1 MALVISYLI
10 NGHKARHKEPSPEPP
25 APLIMH
31 RSRAKDVYAH
41 PGILHAKSLL
51 PRAAASCVSAA
62 AGFAN
67 ICIRLATYA
76 AETTVESARVS
87 TVTSLALSAKAIE
100 GLISKANQDTPK
112 AEGWAELGI
121 NTAQQTV
128 TLVQLFTSISF
139 HFTSTSIHTVSS
151 STQDVIHVI
160 DSVFG
165 DSESSRAIR
174 YILGLVRR
182 ELGQQVGIWEMLS
195 AMVCYSIAHPRT
207 WNNIEDVETQLLWDV
222 VVLETGVT
230 ISQQLPDSD
239 PSESFNEEQ
248 TVALLPPDARYS
260 LTLTEESIRSVAI
273 EVIAKRLPPHMEV
286 PRDARIVYEKWQRL
300 DDNNIKYE
308 LKFEKSNKTFRERK
322 GIARLEPHECDNSP
336 PDPATNKTPD
346 ETFREDDNIK
356 ESIQGQRVPS
366 RSVSEMGIENLVPRT
381 GEYEV
386 YPPGHLTKNLAR
398 YVRFSSASYGQ
409 SFMRLLGIG
418 RFDVPFS
425 TTGAHHSE
433 HYAFA
438 HHAGIS
444 LDQILLSSYSD
455 KVVDTTSGIL
465 LDHFIVVDHDPK
477 AVVLTI
483 RGTWGLDDVLTDLA
497 CEYENF
503 EIHGSSYKA
512 HHGILRCARSMIR
525 QNSRV
530 LNTIKTAM
538 EGMGPEYGLI
548 ICGHSLGGGVGALL
562 SILLTVYD
570 TDVDDFVTSEQSM
583 LPPGRRVHCF
593 TYGCPPTISE
603 QLRLVTERLITS
615 VVYGCDIVPSLS
627 LGMLQDFQAIAL
639 AFRDEK
645 RGVVGETKKRLFAQ
659 LATSRVPYMY
669 RQDDYLLTLAKT
681 LRGLMQNEKLVPP
694 GRVIHISTN
703 VLLEVHQGRTKKASR
718 VVGKVVVDVERRFG
732 ELVLGRGVFDH
743 SPIYYEQAL
752 NTLEQGVNSAPR

>member
-1 MALVISYLI
+1 MALVLSYLF
-10 NGHKARHKEPSPEPP
+10 NTP
-25 APLIMH
+25 APQKMH
-31 RSRAKDVYAH
+31 SRRSKEAYAH

-239 PSESFNEEQ
+239 PSDSFNEEQ
-248 TVALLPPDARYS
+248 AVALLPPDARYS
-260 LTLTEESIRSVAI
+260 LTLTEESIRSVTI
-273 EVIAKRLPPHMEV
+273 EVVAKRLPPHMDV

-300 DDNNIKYE
+300 DDNMIKYE
-308 LKFEKSNKTFRERK
+308 LKFEKSDKTFRERK
-322 GIARLEPHECDNSP
+322 GIARLETHECDN
-336 PDPATNKTPD
+336 TEIKTP
-346 ETFREDDNIK
+346 EEDDNIK
-356 ESIQGQRVPS
+356 ESSQGRT
-366 RSVSEMGIENLVPRT
+366 RSISELGIEDLVPRT
-381 GEYEV
+381 QEYEV

-398 YVRFSSASYGQ
+398 YARFSSASYGQ

-438 HHAGIS
+438 HHSGVS

-455 KVVDTTSGIL
+455 KVVDTSSGIL

-477 AVVLTI
+477 AIVLTI

-525 QNSRV
+525 KNSRV
-530 LNTIKTAM
+530 LNTIKAAM

-562 SILLTVYD
+562 SVLLTEYD

-603 QLRLVTERLITS
+603 QLRMITERLITS

-703 VLLEVHQGRTKKASR
+703 VLLEVHQGRTKKANR
-718 VVGKVVVDVERRFG
+718 VVGKVVLDVERRFG

-752 NTLEQGVNSAPR
+752 NTLEQGVMSAPR

>member
-1 MALVISYLI
+1 MALFMSGLV
-10 NGHKARHKEPSPEPP
+10 NGKKHKTQTRPSSSSSSMER
-25 APLIMH
+25 
-31 RSRAKDVYAH
+31 RSLDLYAH
-41 PGILHAKSLL
+41 PGFSRAKSLL
-51 PRAAASCVSAA
+51 PRTAANCVSAA

-87 TVTSLALSAKAIE
+87 TVTSLALSAKAVE
-100 GLISKANQDTPK
+100 GLISKANKDTPK
-112 AEGWAELGI
+112 SEGWAELGI

-128 TLVQLFTSISF
+128 TLVQLFTSMSF

-151 STQDVIHVI
+151 STQDFIHVV

-207 WNNIEDVETQLLWDV
+207 WNNIEDAETQLLWDV

-239 PSESFNEEQ
+239 PADGFDEEKA
-248 TVALLPPDARYS
+248 VALLPPDARYS
-260 LTLTEESIRSVAI
+260 LTITEESIRSVAI
-273 EVIAKRLPPHMEV
+273 EVVAKRLPPHMDV
-286 PRDARIVYEKWQRL
+286 PRDARVVYERWHRL
-300 DDNNIKYE
+300 DDNKIKYE
-308 LKFEKSNKTFRERK
+308 LKFEKSDKTFRERK
-322 GIARLEPHECDNSP
+322 GIARLEHHECDSEG
-336 PDPATNKTPD
+336 KTPESTIKD
-346 ETFREDDNIK
+346 NDDDIK
-356 ESIQGQRVPS
+356 ESLHGPRRPS
-366 RSVSEMGIENLVPRT
+366 RTISELGIENLVPRT
-381 GEYEV
+381 TEYEA

-398 YVRFSSASYGQ
+398 YARFSSASYGQ

-438 HHAGIS
+438 HHAGVS

-465 LDHFIVVDHDPK
+465 LDHFIVIDHDPK

-497 CEYENF
+497 CEYEDF

-525 QNSRV
+525 KNSRV
-530 LNTIKTAM
+530 LTTIKQAM
-538 EGMGPEYGLI
+538 VGMGPEYGLI

-562 SILLTVYD
+562 SILLTEFDPV
-570 TDVDDFVTSEQSM
+570 VDDFVTSEQSM
-583 LPPGRRVHCF
+583 LPRGRRVHCF
-593 TYGCPPTISE
+593 TYGCPPTISDR
-603 QLRLVTERLITS
+603 LRKITERLITS
-615 VVYGCDIVPSLS
+615 VVYGYDIVPSLS

-681 LRGLMQNEKLVPP
+681 LSGLMQNEKLVPP
-694 GRVIHISTN
+694 GKVIHISTN
-703 VLLEVHQGRTKKASR
+703 VLLEVHQGRTKKANR
-718 VVGKVVVDVERRFG
+718 VIGKVVLDVERRFG

>member
-1 MALVISYLI
+1 MALVISYLF
-10 NGHKARHKEPSPEPP
+10 NRKPRKKDD
-25 APLIMH
+25 MR
-31 RSRAKDVYAH
+31 RSKDLYAH

-76 AETTVESARVS
+76 AETTVESVRVS

-100 GLISKANQDTPK
+100 GLISKANKDTPK

-195 AMVCYSIAHPRT
+195 AMICYSIAHPRT

-239 PSESFNEEQ
+239 PSEFNEEQ
-248 TVALLPPDARYS
+248 AVALLPPDARYS

-273 EVIAKRLPPHMEV
+273 EVVAKRLPPHMDV

-308 LKFEKSNKTFRERK
+308 LKFEKSEKTFRERR
-322 GIARLEPHECDNSP
+322 GIAKLEAHECDTEH
-336 PDPATNKTPD
+336 PDKDN
-346 ETFREDDNIK
+346 DDDDIK
-356 ESIQGQRVPS
+356 ESIHTPA
-366 RSVSEMGIENLVPRT
+366 RSVTDIDNLVPRS

-438 HHAGIS
+438 HHAGVS

-455 KVVDTTSGIL
+455 KVVDTSSGIL

-503 EIHGSSYKA
+503 EIHGASYKA

-525 QNSRV
+525 KNSRV

-570 TDVDDFVTSEQSM
+570 TEVDDFVTSEQSL

-603 QLRLVTERLITS
+603 QLRLMTERLITS

-703 VLLEVHQGRTKKASR
+703 VLLEVHQGRTKKANR
-718 VVGKVVVDVERRFG
+718 VVGKVVLDVERRFG